1 MMTVVT
7 AVMSWAVFTRVLLIS
22 SGVRMADVSQVTGH
36 VMVTM
41 TVEIS
46 VMKPKQTAAGKVR
59 FYSILFFSSK
69 FLIVI
74 NKENNLL

>member
-1 MMTVVT
+1 MTTVVT
-7 AVMSWAVFTRVLLIS
+7 EAMSWAAFTRVPPIS
-22 SGVRMADVSQVTGH
+22 SGVRMADVSRVTGH

-59 FYSILFFSSK
+59 FFFLFFVPT
-69 FLIVI
+69 F
-74 NKENNLL
+74 

>member
-1 MMTVVT
+1 MTTVVT
-7 AVMSWAVFTRVLLIS
+7 EVMSWAAFTRVPLIS
-22 SGVRMADVSQVTGH
+22 SGVRMADVSQITGH

-59 FYSILFFSSK
+59 FFFFFSHI
-69 FLIVI
+69 LMLM
-74 NKENNLL
+74 NTENTLL